1 MGGWK
6 DYLKLELPQHSTK
19 VTVPF
24 QCIFKV
30 YLANPTT
37 LPLTR
42 NLLEARFCLFGW
54 VGGWIPWKYR
64 YPSHNLNLW
73 LDTMHFLVSTCQNK
87 PLCLWWKSCFCL
99 ETFCLDRWLAG
110 YPKNKAISAPTT
122 TRDESNAFLVSTYQ
136 SKQLCFWWGC
146 CFVARNYLSGW
157 VGGRP
162 GGWIFRKYSQL
173 SPQLKLGL
181 GWGWAWQ

>member
-64 YPSHNLNLW
+64 YPSQNLNLW
-73 LDTMHFLVSTCQNK
+73 LDNMHFLVSTCQNK

-110 YPKNKAISAPTT
+110 YPKIKAIISAPTT
-122 TRDESNAFLVSTYQ
+122 TRDESDAFLVSTYQ

-146 CFVARNYLSGW
+146 CFVARNYLSW
-157 VGGRP
+157 
-162 GGWIFRKYSQL
+162 
-173 SPQLKLGL
+173 
-181 GWGWAWQ
+181 